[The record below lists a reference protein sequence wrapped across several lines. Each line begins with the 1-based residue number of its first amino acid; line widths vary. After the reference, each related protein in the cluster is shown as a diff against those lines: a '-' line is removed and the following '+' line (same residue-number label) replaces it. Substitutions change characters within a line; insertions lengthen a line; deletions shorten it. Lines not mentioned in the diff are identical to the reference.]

1 MPLRAKK
8 LADSDVNLEIQRFSN
23 HALALAKTVVDGS
36 SAESDRATAREMADR
51 LPELAA
57 KAQSLSDAYRAAA
70 MKALGDARLDLA
82 FVAAGGGIP
91 SSIRLGWYIK
101 EQSESPG
108 A

>member
-8 LADSDVNLEIQRFSN
+8 PADAEVNLEIQRFSN
-23 HALALAKTVVDGS
+23 QALALAKTVVDGS
-36 SAESDRATAREMADR
+36 SAEGDKETASEMAAR
-51 LPELAA
+51 LPALAA
-57 KAQSLSDAYRAAA
+57 EAQTLSDAYRAAA

-91 SSIRLGWYIK
+91 SSIRLGWYINEK
-101 EQSESPG
+101 GESPG